1 MSKNIITGVLLVT
14 VFVMGFALVSTQ
26 SRLQQA
32 TVLDGAK
39 TSVSAPTSTLIK
51 DVVAA
56 NEMKEIDGIYKSS
69 GKLSDEMRDRF
80 PTLPKEMLCQVGSE
94 NGVLYN
100 GECVSVS
107 MLPDILTA
115 TPIDPLDPA
124 EQKVTDETCVRY
136 EWSSFT
142 IQAGLTTI
150 VVVYRYCAERAP
162 HARAI

>member
-1 MSKNIITGVLLVT
+1 MSKNIITGVLLIT

-69 GKLSDEMRDRF
+69 GKLSDEMRDRL

-94 NGVLYN
+94 NGILYN

-115 TPIDPLDPA
+115 TPVDPLGTADKPA
-124 EQKVTDETCVRY
+124 VTDELCLRY
-136 EWSSFT
+136 EWSSITAFG
-142 IQAGLTTI
+142 IFI
-150 VVVYRYCAERAP
+150 VFRYCAEKVP
-162 HARAI
+162 SARAI